1 MLNLSLSSVVRGPVR
16 IQEEIPVDHPA
27 WEGSGLHLKEP
38 LRVDLEARP
47 VGEGVLVRGEM
58 RTVLA
63 AECRRCLT
71 AVSVAL
77 GDTVDLLYE
86 PLSDEEEA
94 ELGGEVYPLPAQG
107 DNLDLGPGIREQL
120 LLRVPGFVVC
130 SEDCRGLCVQC
141 GTDLNTAACECV
153 PEPRES
159 PWGALKNIKFD

>member
-1 MLNLSLSSVVRGPVR
+1 MLNLSLSAVVRGPVR
-16 IQEEIPVDHPA
+16 IREEIPVDHPA
-27 WEGSGLHLKEP
+27 WEGSGLRLEEP
-38 LRVDLEARP
+38 LRVDLEARS

-71 AVSVAL
+71 PVSVPL
-77 GDTVDLLYE
+77 EDTVDLLYE

-94 ELGGEVYPLPAQG
+94 ELGGEVYSLPRQG
-107 DNLDLGPGIREQL
+107 DNLDLGPAIREQL
-120 LLRVPGFVVC
+120 LLRIPGFVEC

-141 GTDLNTAACECV
+141 GIDLNTASCECV
-153 PEPRES
+153 PEPLES